1 MIATRTALQER
12 VSPQVAVWLA
22 FGSIL
27 ALAAVLR
34 LVGLRSRG
42 TWDADQGH
50 DLLVLRDFVQHG
62 QIPLL
67 GPPTSIGDFHHGM
80 LYYVLL
86 APAAAVS
93 GADPTAVTAWIA
105 IGGIVAVAV
114 TFWLGR
120 AIAGPIAGLVAALLM
135 AVSASAVE
143 ESTFIWNPN
152 LIALSSSI
160 ALAAA
165 WRAWQSGRAWWWVVA
180 GAAAVVT
187 MHLHV
192 LGVALT
198 PVVAGLLVADLVRR
212 QRDRDRAGV
221 AAIVTAIGWW
231 LVLALASYVPLI
243 VHEATNDASELR
255 AAIAFLTGGGEPA
268 TTSLPARIPIV
279 ALRVLGWPLT
289 GLITA
294 APIATLLVASLV
306 MLFTVWRGW
315 FVQPRDP
322 AGDDERA
329 GVRWLGL
336 GLLWT
341 VVALS
346 VGASSLATVVLGLP
360 NDHYHAFADPMVFV
374 LVGVGVAG
382 LVRLGRPADDR
393 VPPRNAGA
401 AADGEAT
408 GPTDDATSAIDWPV
422 VLRRAGS
429 IAAAGT
435 VVILVAW
442 NLLHQPPLVAA
453 DGGWPAAEIA
463 ASRVATA
470 VGSGPIVL
478 DSLPAPKSADA
489 LRFPLERL
497 VPPGTVD
504 PSRAEAP
511 VASDVALVIL
521 CDQLFHETLGAD
533 CGGPAED
540 QRAAALTAGTTAR
553 TLTDRFEAAP
563 GRWISIY
570 APTT

>member
-1 MIATRTALQER
+1 VIATRTALQER
-12 VSPQVAVWLA
+12 VSPAVAVWLA

-34 LVGLRSRG
+34 LAGLRTRG

-105 IGGIVAVAV
+105 LGGILAVAV

-135 AVSASAVE
+135 AVSGSAVE

-180 GAAAVVT
+180 GGAAVVT

-192 LGVALT
+192 LGVVLT
-198 PVVAGLLVADLVRR
+198 PVVAGLLVVDLVRR
-212 QRDRDRAGV
+212 QRDRDTAGV
-221 AAIVTAIGWW
+221 AAIVTAVGWW
-231 LVLALASYVPLI
+231 LVLLAVSYLPLI

-294 APIATLLVASLV
+294 APIATLLVATLV
-306 MLFTVWRGW
+306 VLLTVWRGW
-315 FVQPRDP
+315 FVEPRDA
-322 AGDDERA
+322 AGDDERT

-341 VVALS
+341 VLALS

-382 LVRLGRPADDR
+382 LVRLGRPADDEL
-393 VPPRNAGA
+393 PRGA
-401 AADGEAT
+401 AAIAAGEAT
-408 GPTDDATSAIDWPV
+408 DGSAATIDWPV
-422 VLRRAGS
+422 VLRRVGS

-463 ASRVATA
+463 ASRVAA
-470 VGSGPIVL
+470 ASGSGPIVL
-478 DSLPAPKSADA
+478 DSLPAAKSADA
-489 LRFPLERL
+489 VRFPLERI
-497 VPPGTVD
+497 VAPGAVD
-504 PSRAEAP
+504 PAPAAAP
-511 VASDVALVIL
+511 VAPDATLVIL
-521 CDQLFHETLGAD
+521 CDQLFHESIGAD

-540 QRAAALTAGTTAR
+540 RRAATLAAGGPAR
-553 TLTDRFEAAP
+553 SLADRFEAAP

-570 APTT
+570 APTSS